1 MTSTTRACRLTRE
14 FIYIAAITAV
24 NPIVT
29 KYVSERTHAYRSSGR
44 DEAEGLLEKHGLPA
58 LSAFGVGCTA
68 GVLSAPCQTM
78 NALMKSEK
86 HRGALSVV
94 LCAPKGLCTQS

>member
-1 MTSTTRACRLTRE
+1 MARTHVRRLARE

-29 KYVSERTHAYRSSGR
+29 KYVAERTQSHGPSTS
-44 DEAEGLLEKHGLPA
+44 DESVGMLKKHSLPA

-68 GVLSAPCQTM
+68 GILSAPCQTM

-86 HRGALSVV
+86 HRGVFKTSCSKARQTL
-94 LCAPKGLCTQS
+94 T

>member
-1 MTSTTRACRLTRE
+1 MRLLCRLTRE

-29 KYVSERTHAYRSSGR
+29 KYVAERTQSYRNSKQ
-44 DEAEGLLEKHGLPA
+44 ETAAAVGLLHKHFFPA

-68 GVLSAPCQTM
+68 GVLSAPCQTL

-86 HRGALSVV
+86 HRGAY
-94 LCAPKGLCTQS
+94 